1 MRPIY
6 MHVSYIKCKIVDGNK
21 CDMYGGSVFK
31 ITKPMT
37 EVELNK
43 YISDALSKDF
53 GFEVGDVQIMSMSV
67 LPKRVYKMLKGIQ

>member
-1 MRPIY
+1 
-6 MHVSYIKCKIVDGNK
+6 MHVSYIKSKYVNGNK

-37 EVELNK
+37 EGELNK

-53 GFEVGDVQIMSMSV
+53 GFEVGEVQIMSMSI
-67 LPKRVYKMLKGIQ
+67 LPKRVYKMLKGIR